1 MSIVYLFLQ
10 VVIMVGVD
18 LDILVGLLVLVEVR

>member
-18 LDILVGLLVLVEVR
+18 LDILAGLLVLVEVS